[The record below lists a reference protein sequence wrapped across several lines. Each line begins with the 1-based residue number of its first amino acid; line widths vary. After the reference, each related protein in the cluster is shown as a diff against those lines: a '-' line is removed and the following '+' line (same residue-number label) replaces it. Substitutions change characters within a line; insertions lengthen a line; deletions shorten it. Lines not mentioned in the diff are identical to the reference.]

1 MGSACVTVSPRW
13 TDRVAL
19 VSGLLAL
26 CACAH
31 AGPTNLVQRCI
42 ASAQADGVSLVGA
55 PDSEALMFGPEVMT
69 EMVWKATDNRPQVL
83 CVFYGRRL
91 HALRI
96 GAEAAAD

>member
-1 MGSACVTVSPRW
+1 MGPNRVTVSSRW
-13 TDRVAL
+13 TDRLAL
-19 VSGLLAL
+19 VSGFLAL

-31 AGPTNLVQRCI
+31 SGPTNFVQRCI
-42 ASAQADGVSLVGA
+42 ASAQAHGVGLAGA
-55 PDSEALMFGPEVMT
+55 PDDEALLFGPELMT
-69 EMVWKATDNRPQVL
+69 EMVWKATDDRPRVL